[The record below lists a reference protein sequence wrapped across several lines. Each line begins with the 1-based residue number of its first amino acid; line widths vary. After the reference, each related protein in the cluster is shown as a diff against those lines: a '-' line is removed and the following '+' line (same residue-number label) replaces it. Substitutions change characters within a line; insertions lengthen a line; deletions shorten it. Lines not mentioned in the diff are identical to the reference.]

1 MGIHSNHSG
10 HHVAASMSDVPKS
23 LGATPENES
32 LFGDNQPAAYSSPH
46 VVLMPSHHRSNSSHS
61 RVKSSRMS
69 QARNT
74 MLKMNKMSK
83 GRSADDMMGQRAD
96 TLLDDVSFDDVLGQA
111 VVGVEMA
118 DRLKEVI
125 RKFCKHQQMGADKL
139 QEIYLK
145 LPPTYKK
152 MDGLQDC
159 ADLCALVH
167 ELIMQTVS
175 AQKRLADFLVKD
187 VVPSMDSHIKEKQQ
201 QIQRLKHDNR
211 QAEMKLKNA
220 VNQMERASN
229 QAKSSAQRAK
239 QLAMASS
246 TTSKYG
252 SGTPKKKNAMGMNL
266 TGVFNKLKNNPHADL
281 PEEEQAYLKAQKLQK
296 DYEATVMAANYEQ
309 DTYRQIQ
316 GRFKRECKE
325 LEKSRLRNSQSKIQ
339 QFVNAHRA
347 YFGSEQIMV
356 LQTRIMSA
364 LDALNPEREFERY
377 LQRTIQ
383 MNTKRGSTHKPSKFV
398 MTKYDYQNVF
408 HSLQDSM
415 DITMKLRPNR
425 KEKIP
430 LMVTVLCDKVRTLNG
445 FETEGIFRKSA
456 MATEIARLKGKLNRD
471 DYTLDTKSPHVA
483 ACLLKDWLRGL
494 KDSLIPQ
501 THYDMAIDMAKKGTV
516 KQESL
521 EVFLSQ
527 LPEVNRETIKYLAKF
542 LQDLIKEENVGK
554 TKMNLENVA
563 IVFGPTILKCPH
575 SDNKILLANSRYEK
589 SFVSALINELQDY

>member
-1 MGIHSNHSG
+1 MGDFSN
-10 HHVAASMSDVPKS
+10 S
-23 LGATPENES
+23 LKATPEHES
-32 LFGDNQPAAYSSPH
+32 LFADKQPAAFAHQSHPK
-46 VVLMPSHHRSNSSHS
+46 VVHHRSNSSSHS
-61 RVKSSRMS
+61 RVKSARMS
-69 QARNT
+69 HARNSA
-74 MLKMNKMSK
+74 LKINKMAK

-96 TLLDDVSFDDVLGQA
+96 TSLDDVLGQA

-152 MDGLQDC
+152 MDGLQEC

-187 VVPSMDSHIKEKQQ
+187 VVPSMDNHIKEKQQ

-220 VNQMERASN
+220 VNLMERASN

-239 QLAMASS
+239 QLALASS
-246 TTSKYG
+246 TANKYG
-252 SGTPKKKNAMGMNL
+252 SGTQKKKNAMGVNL
-266 TGVFNKLKNNPHADL
+266 TGVFNKLKNNPHSDL

-296 DYEATVMAANYEQ
+296 DYEAAVMAANYEQ

-325 LEKSRLRNSQSKIQ
+325 LEKSRLRNTQRKIQ
-339 QFVNAHRA
+339 QFVNAHRS

-364 LDALNPEREFERY
+364 LDALNPDQEFESY

-383 MNTKRGSTHKPSKFV
+383 KNTNRGNAHKPSQFV

-415 DITMKLRPNR
+415 DITMKLQPDR

-430 LMVTVLCDKVRTLNG
+430 LMVTVLCDKVRALNG
-445 FETEGIFRKSA
+445 FKTEGIFRKSA
-456 MATEIARLKGKLNRD
+456 MATEISRLKGKLNRD

-527 LPEVNRETIKYLAKF
+527 LPEVNRETIKYLVRF
-542 LQDLIKEENVGK
+542 LQELIKEEHVPE
-554 TKMNLENVA
+554 TRMNLENVA
-563 IVFGPTILKCPH
+563 IVFAPTMMKCPH
-575 SDNKILLANSRYEK
+575 SDMKVLMANSQFEK
-589 SFVSALINELQDY
+589 KFIIALIGELRDY